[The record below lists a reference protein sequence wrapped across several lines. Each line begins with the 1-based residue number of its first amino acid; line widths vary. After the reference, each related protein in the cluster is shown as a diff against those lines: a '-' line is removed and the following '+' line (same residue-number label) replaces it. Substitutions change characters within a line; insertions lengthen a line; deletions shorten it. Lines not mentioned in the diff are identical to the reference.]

1 MSANL
6 FSPQDATRLV
16 ASLEQ
21 YSEHPLGKALVDF
34 ARRGSITLLDAS
46 EIQVHKG
53 QGITGKVGDRN
64 VFVGSRRLIET
75 VSVMSEETCGQQ
87 ARRWEDEGQTVAFYG
102 WDGCLRGMLVFGDRL
117 RSDARR
123 LIPELQQRGMEVQL
137 VSGDSEATTRA
148 VALDLGFNSYR
159 AEILPNEKGTI
170 VEQLQQGGNM
180 VAMVGDGINDAPA
193 LAQSDLGIAMGTGTD
208 LAMKAAAVVLM
219 NGTLEK
225 IPAILDLARK
235 TMRVIRQNLFWAFFY
250 NSLGIVLA
258 IAGVLNPIMAAV
270 AMLLSSASVV
280 GNTLR
285 LTRDDVLSASGR
297 N

>member
-1 MSANL
+1 M
-6 FSPQDATRLV
+6 
-16 ASLEQ
+16 
-21 YSEHPLGKALVDF
+21 
-34 ARRGSITLLDAS
+34 TLLDAG
-46 EIQVHKG
+46 EIHVLKG
-53 QGITGKVGDRN
+53 QGITGTVGDRK
-64 VFVGSRRLIET
+64 VFIGSRRLVET
-75 VSVMSEETCGQQ
+75 LSAIADESFERH
-87 ARRWEDEGQTVAFYG
+87 ARQWEDQGKTVAFYG
-102 WDGCLRGMLVFGDRL
+102 WDNHLRGALVFGDRL
-117 RSDARR
+117 RSGARP

-137 VSGDSEATTRA
+137 VSGDSEATTRS

-159 AEILPNEKGTI
+159 AEILPHEKGTI
-170 VEQLQQGGNM
+170 VEQLQQRGNS

-235 TMRVIRQNLFWAFFY
+235 TMRVIRQNLFWASFY
-250 NSLGIVLA
+250 NTIGIVLA
-258 IAGVLNPIMAAV
+258 ITGVLNPIMAAV

-285 LTRDDVLSASGR
+285 LTRGDVLSVSGR

>member
-1 MSANL
+1 
-6 FSPQDATRLV
+6 
-16 ASLEQ
+16 
-21 YSEHPLGKALVDF
+21 
-34 ARRGSITLLDAS
+34 
-46 EIQVHKG
+46 
-53 QGITGKVGDRN
+53 
-64 VFVGSRRLIET
+64 
-75 VSVMSEETCGQQ
+75 
-87 ARRWEDEGQTVAFYG
+87 
-102 WDGCLRGMLVFGDRL
+102 
-117 RSDARR
+117 
-123 LIPELQQRGMEVQL
+123 
-137 VSGDSEATTRA
+137 
-148 VALDLGFNSYR
+148 
-159 AEILPNEKGTI
+159 
-170 VEQLQQGGNM
+170 
-180 VAMVGDGINDAPA
+180 
-193 LAQSDLGIAMGTGTD
+193 
-208 LAMKAAAVVLM
+208 M